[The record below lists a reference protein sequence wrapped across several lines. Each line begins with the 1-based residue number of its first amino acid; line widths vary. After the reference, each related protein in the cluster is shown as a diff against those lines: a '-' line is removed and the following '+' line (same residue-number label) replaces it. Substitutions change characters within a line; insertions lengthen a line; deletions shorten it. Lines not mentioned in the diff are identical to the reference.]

1 MSMKK
6 TANLHEM
13 VGTTNHQ
20 KITTDFYQKHITKF
34 QTLTSHDSEIGI
46 AYGTKSQI
54 LILTSLIHRQTSI
67 DKIY

>member
-1 MSMKK
+1 MK
-6 TANLHEM
+6 ER
-13 VGTTNHQ
+13 TTNHQ
-20 KITTDFYQKHITKF
+20 KITTDYYQKHITKF
-34 QTLTSHDSEIGI
+34 QTSTDSEIGI